1 VNFWKNTDLK
11 RLESTDLQTYKIKK
25 KFITKDE
32 SQQIVKW
39 IDSVNHTGNDSNYH
53 LSELSKELKGKSC
66 IFDISNTP
74 LTNYITKFQSISDVS
89 QDILPEF
96 IYNII
101 DRISNEFNFPKDNI
115 FLQAVDM
122 NKGGKINP
130 HYDASLDGYINYKCN
145 VSVLSED
152 YNFFI
157 DNDSINIQE
166 TDLYGFEASL
176 YKHWTNE
183 FNSRRVFLSFGFVLK
198 YEDLGRNIDDP
209 RVRLSKR
216 IEKYFQQ

>member
-1 VNFWKNTDLK
+1 LVNTDL
-11 RLESTDLQTYKIKK
+11 ETCKIKK
-25 KFITKDE
+25 NFITQDE
-32 SQQIVKW
+32 ANQIINW
-39 IDSVNHTGNDSNYH
+39 LDSVNHTGDDSNYH
-53 LSELSKELKGKSC
+53 LTELSKVLKGKSC

-89 QDILPEF
+89 KEGLPSF
-96 IYNII
+96 IFNII
-101 DRISNEFNFPKDNI
+101 DRISEEFNFSKDNV

-130 HYDASLDGYINYKCN
+130 HYDASIDGYVNYKCN
-145 VSVLSED
+145 ISVLSED
-152 YNFFI
+152 YDLFL
-157 DNDSINIQE
+157 DNESVKIQE

-198 YEDLGRNIDDP
+198 YEDVGRTINDP

-216 IEKYFQQ
+216 IEKYFQK

>member
-1 VNFWKNTDLK
+1 LENT
-11 RLESTDLQTYKIKK
+11 ETYKIKK
-25 KFITKDE
+25 KFISKDE
-32 SQQIVKW
+32 VRQIVNW

-66 IFDISNTP
+66 MFDISNTP

-89 QDILPEF
+89 QDTLPEF

-101 DRISNEFNFPKDNI
+101 DRISKEFNFPKDNI

-130 HYDASLDGYINYKCN
+130 HYDASIKGYINYKCN
-145 VSVLSED
+145 ISVLSENYD
-152 YNFFI
+152 LFI
-157 DNDSINIQE
+157 GDDSINIEQ

-183 FNSRRVFLSFGFVLK
+183 FNSRRVFLSFGFIVP
-198 YEDLGRNIDDP
+198 YDVVGRSENDP
-209 RVRLSKR
+209 RVRLSQR
-216 IEKYFQQ
+216 IQKYFQQL

>member
-1 VNFWKNTDLK
+1 MELK
-11 RLESTDLQTYKIKK
+11 PYKIKK
-25 KFITKDE
+25 NFITKDE
-32 SQQIVKW
+32 ASQIVNW
-39 IDSVNHTGNDSNYH
+39 IESVKHIGNDSNHH
-53 LSELSKELKGKSC
+53 LTELSKTLNGKSY
-66 IFDISNTP
+66 IFDISNTT

-89 QDILPEF
+89 RGNLPEF

-101 DRISNEFNFPKDNI
+101 DRICEEFGFSKDNV

-130 HYDASLDGYINYKCN
+130 HYDAAIDGYINYKCN
-145 VSVLSED
+145 ISVLSED
-152 YNFFI
+152 YDFYVDKESVRI
-157 DNDSINIQE
+157 EE

-198 YEDLGRNIDDP
+198 YEDLGRDVNDP

-216 IEKYFQQ
+216 IEKYFQK

>member
-1 VNFWKNTDLK
+1 METH
-11 RLESTDLQTYKIKK
+11 KIKK
-25 KFITKDE
+25 NFISKDE
-32 SQQIVKW
+32 TNQIVTW
-39 IDSVNHTGNDSNYH
+39 IDSVNHTGDDSNYH
-53 LSELSKELKGKSC
+53 LTELSKVLKGKSC

-89 QDILPEF
+89 KEPLPDF

-101 DRISNEFNFPKDNI
+101 DRISKEFNYPKDNI

-130 HYDASLDGYINYKCN
+130 HYDASIDGYVIYKCN
-145 VSVLSED
+145 ISVLSED
-152 YNFFI
+152 YVLFLDKDI
-157 DNDSINIQE
+157 IKIQE

-198 YEDLGRNIDDP
+198 YEDVGRTINDP

-216 IEKYFQQ
+216 IEKYFQKNNIT